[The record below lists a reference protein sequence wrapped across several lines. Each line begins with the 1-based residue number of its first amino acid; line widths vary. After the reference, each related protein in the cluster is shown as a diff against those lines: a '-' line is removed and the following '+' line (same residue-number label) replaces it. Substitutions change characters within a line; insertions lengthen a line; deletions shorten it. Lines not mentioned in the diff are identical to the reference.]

1 VKLFRQLLVLALAL
15 LVLAVAALVLLF
27 KPADPPAETTL
38 VLSQT
43 AIALPGEAGF
53 VDGRFTVQL
62 LGIPGDTGQ
71 VRVRVMGPDGVID
84 EWDQGLERKS
94 YHYEAWRYFV
104 DILSI
109 MDDETQVTDATVS
122 VSREL

>member
-1 VKLFRQLLVLALAL
+1 MKQFRQLLGLALAL
-15 LVLAVAALVLLF
+15 LVLAAAAVVLLF
-27 KPADPPAETTL
+27 KPADTPAETTL

-43 AIALPGEAGF
+43 AIALPGDAGF
-53 VDGRFTVQL
+53 DDGRFTVQL

-71 VRVRVMGPDGVID
+71 VRVRVMGPDGVVD
-84 EWDQGLERKS
+84 EWDQGMERKS
-94 YHYEAWRYFV
+94 YRYEARRYFV
-104 DILSI
+104 DVLSI